1 MRLFYCFYMQISF
14 EYNKNKTIQA
24 LRYHFISRKEI
35 RVMIVLVNVFAIVS
49 AILFYTKKIRPEPFL
64 LGTFIWV
71 MMMVSIWYILP
82 FSIYRKTKAFK
93 EKFMISFNE
102 REVILENEEG
112 FVEWQWSSFSKY
124 LESPH
129 FFHLYFNEKSF
140 FLIPKEVI
148 REDVLHDLRS
158 IFKNKIGKV

>member
-1 MRLFYCFYMQISF
+1 MQISF
-14 EYNKNKTIQA
+14 QYNKSKTIQA
-24 LRYHFISRKEI
+24 LRYHFISKKEI
-35 RVMIVLVNVFAIVS
+35 RIMVILVNIFAIVA
-49 AILFYTKKIRPEPFL
+49 AILFYSKKIRPEPFL

-82 FSIYRKTKAFK
+82 YSIYRSTKAFK
-93 EKFMISFNE
+93 EQFMITFNE
-102 REVILENEEG
+102 TEVILENEDG
-112 FVEWQWSSFSKY
+112 FVEWPWNSFSKH

-148 REDVLHDLRS
+148 REDVLHDIRS
-158 IFKNKIGKV
+158 ILKKKIGKA